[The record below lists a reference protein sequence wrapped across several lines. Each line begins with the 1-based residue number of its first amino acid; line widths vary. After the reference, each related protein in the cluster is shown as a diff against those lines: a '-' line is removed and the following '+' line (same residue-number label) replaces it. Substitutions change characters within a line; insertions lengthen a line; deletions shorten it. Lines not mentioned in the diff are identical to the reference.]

1 MTAVRCE
8 RRGAALWLT
17 MNRPEKRNAINQAVI
32 AGLTAGLRE
41 AAAPGLRAVVLTG
54 AGEKAFCAGGDM
66 QPGGGFQFDRE
77 RPTAPLGDLL
87 RVALDCPLPII
98 ARVNGDCLA
107 GGMALLAM
115 ADMAIAATHAR
126 FGLPEVKVGLFPFQ
140 VLALLQ
146 DLVPWRVM
154 TGWSLTGEMFDAVAA
169 REAGLVN
176 RIAAE
181 GALDTV
187 TQELIDLLA
196 ARSPAAIRRG
206 KYALRAM
213 AGMSVPERIAF
224 AESQLPLMAQSEDAG
239 EGMAA
244 FNERRPPRWKD

>member
-17 MNRPEKRNAINQAVI
+17 MDRPEKRNAINQEVI

-66 QPGGGFQFDRE
+66 QPGGGFQFDHE
-77 RPTAPLGDLL
+77 RPTAPLADLL

-107 GGMALLAM
+107 GGMALLSM
-115 ADMAIAATHAR
+115 ADMAISAAHAR

-154 TGWSLTGEMFDAVAA
+154 TGWSLTGEMFDAVEA

-176 RIAAE
+176 RIAAA
-181 GALDTV
+181 GALDTA
-187 TQELIDLLA
+187 TQELVDLLA

-213 AGMSVPERIAF
+213 AGMSAPERIAF
-224 AESQLPLMAQSEDAG
+224 AESQLPLMAQSKDAG

-244 FNERRPPRWKD
+244 FNERRAPQWKD